1 MGSQPAAHRA
11 VTLQHMHICISQAEI
26 PLIRLLKLPFTKL
39 SRRAASKPRPPAA
52 GQADR
57 QPAWA
62 LWPNGPMALWSASSP
77 SSPPPPCGC
86 LAESNVV
93 LSRGV
98 RAPRDGL
105 ALGPA
110 RGVLLSAQGLSL
122 QRPPVSPIRLRPLCS
137 LGSLRL
143 QARALLR
150 DDHFRHHRR
159 IRWNLREEGL
169 RCGGDTPRLAPRRR
183 VPSLSTVHSGARCRR
198 GASEL

>member
-62 LWPNGPMALWSASSP
+62 LWPYGPMALWPYGRPAAP
-77 SSPPPPCGC
+77 PPPPCGC
-86 LAESNVV
+86 VAESNVV

-105 ALGPA
+105 APGPA

-122 QRPPVSPIRLRPLCS
+122 QRPPVSPKRLRPRLPTVAGLSVQRLC
-137 LGSLRL
+137 LAGAGVACALMLDRL
-143 QARALLR
+143 M
-150 DDHFRHHRR
+150 
-159 IRWNLREEGL
+159 
-169 RCGGDTPRLAPRRR
+169 APAA
-183 VPSLSTVHSGARCRR
+183 PGA
-198 GASEL
+198 APTK